1 MAGTGGV
8 RAGAG
13 RKPKAEELKT
23 SELARKALIAKYGSI
38 DASFQSLLDS
48 GEPALIKFVH
58 EHAFGKPTE
67 KVEHSGTTTS
77 MVISYE
83 LQKGNEMITNESNTG
98 I

>member
-67 KVEHSGTTTS
+67 KVEHSGSTS
-77 MVISYE
+77 ISINWAETKTYE
-83 LQKGNEMITNESNTG
+83 AKH
-98 I
+98 